1 MAQLALNKF
10 QTVTFQV
17 TTAEQTVYTAPTGYT
32 AIVLYAHI
40 ANFGTS
46 DSTVTMKHIRS
57 STETEIIKGA
67 NVPTAE
73 AFVPM
78 SGKLVLETNDSIKI
92 SSQKNL
98 TFYSKYG
105 DLIFRWAFLIIII
118 LSLISIRNLLRKINK

>member
-1 MAQLALNKF
+1 MAQLALNRF
-10 QTVTFQV
+10 QTVTLEV
-17 TTAEQTVYTAPTGYT
+17 STSEQTVYTAPTGYT

-46 DSTVTMKHIRS
+46 DSSVTMKHIRS

-78 SGKLVLETNDSIKI
+78 SGKLVLETSDSIKI
-92 SSQKNL
+92 QSSVNSTLKV
-98 TFYSKYG
+98 
-105 DLIFRWAFLIIII
+105 IV
-118 LSLISIRNLLRKINK
+118 SLLETAN

>member
-67 NVPTAE
+67 NVPIAE

-92 SSQKNL
+92 SSQKNNTL
-98 TFYSKYG
+98 KV
-105 DLIFRWAFLIIII
+105 I
-118 LSLISIRNLLRKINK
+118 LSLLETAN

>member
-10 QTVTFQV
+10 QTVTFQI

-32 AIVLYAHI
+32 AIILYAHI
-40 ANFGTS
+40 ANFGTQ

-67 NVPTAE
+67 NVPLAE

-78 SGKLVLETNDSIKI
+78 SGKLVMETSDSIRI
-92 SSQKNL
+92 SSQRNNTLKV
-98 TFYSKYG
+98 
-105 DLIFRWAFLIIII
+105 I
-118 LSLISIRNLLRKINK
+118 LSLLETAN

>member
-1 MAQLALNKF
+1 MAQLALNRF
-10 QTVTFQV
+10 QTVTLEV
-17 TTAEQTVYTAPTGYT
+17 STSEQTVYTAPTGYT

-92 SSQKNL
+92 SSQKNNTL
-98 TFYSKYG
+98 KV
-105 DLIFRWAFLIIII
+105 I
-118 LSLISIRNLLRKINK
+118 LSLLETAN

>member
-10 QTVTFQV
+10 QTVTFQI

-32 AIVLYAHI
+32 AIILYAHI
-40 ANFGTS
+40 ANFGTQ

-67 NVPTAE
+67 NVPLAE

-78 SGKLVLETNDSIKI
+78 SGKLVLETSDSIKI
-92 SSQKNL
+92 SSQRNNTLKV
-98 TFYSKYG
+98 
-105 DLIFRWAFLIIII
+105 I
-118 LSLISIRNLLRKINK
+118 LSLLETAN

>member
-40 ANFGTS
+40 AKFGTQ

-78 SGKLVLETNDSIKI
+78 SGKLVLETSDSIRI
-92 SSQKNL
+92 SSQRNN
-98 TFYSKYG
+98 T
-105 DLIFRWAFLIIII
+105 LIDVVL
-118 LSLISIRNLLRKINK
+118 

>member
-40 ANFGTS
+40 ANFGIS

-92 SSQKNL
+92 SSQKNNTL
-98 TFYSKYG
+98 KV
-105 DLIFRWAFLIIII
+105 I
-118 LSLISIRNLLRKINK
+118 LSLLETAN